1 MDDIKQKKMLPSE
14 LDFADNKRL
23 ETQCRVFKRWVNS
36 QLKQGENCIE
46 ISDTVDVFRDSQ
58 VLLCLAQELANR
70 KASTS
75 HFRPSDG
82 ISTQQNAIS
91 LIERLYGH
99 DVSES
104 IQFAC
109 ETFQRKDLVS
119 SNTAFDQLTLGL
131 DALWILAVAAGSGTG
146 PVEDTHGSGTAKGS
160 VGSSTSTL
168 IGQRSKRSSM
178 NSMLPDMEV
187 HSARSPLL
195 DRWLTRQDE
204 RLLAWCQDV
213 TQSYEGIN
221 ITNYTSSWRDGL
233 AFLAII
239 NQQRPE
245 MFNYKSR
252 LEKTPMQNLGM
263 AFHLIT
269 KEFAVA
275 RLLETEDLL
284 SNDSVDARSVA
295 IYLIELRAAVEM
307 DRRRRNKPAF
317 EIRTATMEN
326 QLQSGCP
333 VDPEGA
339 TVTVATTSSR
349 SSSPT
354 ASELTF
360 CSEDTSDPDDPNHM
374 DGLELN
380 MPDFHRKVE
389 RSLAWILSMEERL
402 VENFPQLKDVIG
414 NDTEE
419 ERKKVEFQ
427 DHVAK
432 VETKDLD
439 AMQDLPHEELKS
451 INESIVE
458 RLSDARIRF
467 NTHEDLTAHL
477 TKHEPNV
484 RRCLRYGQQL
494 MNLAERV
501 QRISGTTPPSSTGKD
516 SDNARLPVDHLQSV
530 NPSEVMKMINFL
542 HNRWTNLNRA
552 AESGNRFLA
561 SCLISR
567 QEALL
572 RAVEIQLGKLEW
584 EKDRQATERFGTS
597 VPELKAQL
605 SANRRL
611 ENYLEFGETLA
622 RQMQDIVILV
632 PSETPNARDADFEER
647 IAFLATQWTRIVEWV
662 HTHYAQLQNALLHWR
677 HFQEEADVLEEWLGQ
692 LEVEAREVE
701 RRKTREMEQKMRR
714 NPSRTEEQVLREAR
728 QLSEAVSDAVAVRP
742 VIIVF

>member
-1 MDDIKQKKMLPSE
+1 M
-14 LDFADNKRL
+14 
-23 ETQCRVFKRWVNS
+23 
-36 QLKQGENCIE
+36 
-46 ISDTVDVFRDSQ
+46 
-58 VLLCLAQELANR
+58 
-70 KASTS
+70 
-75 HFRPSDG
+75 
-82 ISTQQNAIS
+82 
-91 LIERLYGH
+91 
-99 DVSES
+99 
-104 IQFAC
+104 
-109 ETFQRKDLVS
+109 FQ
-119 SNTAFDQLTLGL
+119 
-131 DALWILAVAAGSGTG
+131 
-146 PVEDTHGSGTAKGS
+146 
-160 VGSSTSTL
+160 
-168 IGQRSKRSSM
+168 
-178 NSMLPDMEV
+178 
-187 HSARSPLL
+187 
-195 DRWLTRQDE
+195 
-204 RLLAWCQDV
+204 
-213 TQSYEGIN
+213 
-221 ITNYTSSWRDGL
+221 
-233 AFLAII
+233 
-239 NQQRPE
+239 
-245 MFNYKSR
+245 
-252 LEKTPMQNLGM
+252 
-263 AFHLIT
+263 
-269 KEFAVA
+269 
-275 RLLETEDLL
+275 
-284 SNDSVDARSVA
+284 
-295 IYLIELRAAVEM
+295 
-307 DRRRRNKPAF
+307 
-317 EIRTATMEN
+317 EN

-333 VDPEGA
+333 IDPEGA

-360 CSEDTSDPDDPNHM
+360 CSEDTSDPDDVNHI
-374 DGLELN
+374 DELELN
-380 MPDFHRKVE
+380 MTDFHRKVE

-414 NDTEE
+414 NDRKEE
-419 ERKKVEFQ
+419 AKKVEFY
-427 DHVAK
+427 DHMAEI
-432 VETKDLD
+432 ETEDLN
-439 AMQDLPHEELKS
+439 AMQDLPHEELKA

-494 MNLAERV
+494 ANLAERV
-501 QRISGTTPPSSTGKD
+501 QRISGTVSPSSTI
-516 SDNARLPVDHLQSV
+516 DHLQSV
-530 NPSEVMKMINFL
+530 NSSEVMKMLNFL

-647 IAFLATQWTRIVEWV
+647 IAFLATQWTRLVEWV

-692 LEVEAREVE
+692 LEVESREVE

-728 QLSEAVSDAVAVRP
+728 QLSEAISDAVTACLSRYETRWAQLLASLDRRATSVREACGDSIEIQRAVETLVDNLVSRWSQLTEP
-742 VIIVF
+742 HLDLDDNGVHSQDVNPRNFFPSMQQQNSVQLRNEGGSSDGTKRAADSTPNAVPEKRFSLESGMRYINTEE